1 MTNPLQPR
9 LTILWA
15 QVSGSEIAIC
25 DHHAAP
31 LLHIAFERRIEF
43 PFFFFAQQISDG
55 TGDSLSA
62 IAKQKVGWELV
73 PRGAFSGG
81 RSRRGDFFG
90 VPSLGVAWF
99 LH

>member
-43 PFFFFAQQISDG
+43 PFFF
-55 TGDSLSA
+55 L
-62 IAKQKVGWELV
+62 
-73 PRGAFSGG
+73 
-81 RSRRGDFFG
+81 RSRSRMAQASLFRRSRNRKWVGVGPEGGVFG
-90 VPSLGVAWF
+90 GKVETR
-99 LH
+99 

>member
-31 LLHIAFERRIEF
+31 LLHVAFERRIEF

-55 TGDSLSA
+55 TARVSFGHRETEGGVGVSPEGGVFRG
-62 IAKQKVGWELV
+62 KVET
-73 PRGAFSGG
+73 R
-81 RSRRGDFFG
+81 
-90 VPSLGVAWF
+90 
-99 LH
+99 